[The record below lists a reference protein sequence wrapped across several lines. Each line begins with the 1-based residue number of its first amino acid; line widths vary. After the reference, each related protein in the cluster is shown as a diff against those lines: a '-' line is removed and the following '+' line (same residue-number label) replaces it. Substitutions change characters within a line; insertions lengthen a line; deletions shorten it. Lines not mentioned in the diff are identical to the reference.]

1 MHSLNTIGSR
11 RAAPPTAA
19 LYGGCWEG
27 RDCVAAVSLAII
39 RDVMNFTSPSA
50 LLLAGL
56 LLVAPATRGDT
67 NGPAAVLQPRV
78 TGSVEHLAPMDS
90 QFVDRRHVDV
100 WLPPGY
106 FSAEAK
112 ARRYPVIYCQD
123 GQNIFDPATSF
134 IGVDWGIDETMTR
147 LIAAKQ
153 IPEAIVVAV
162 WNTSKRLSEYMPQ
175 KPFER
180 VKESDLPDMFKSAR
194 RHPLGDAYLRY
205 LVRELKPAIDA
216 RYRTSPG
223 RESTS
228 ILGSSMGGLISLY
241 AICEYPEVFGGAAC
255 LSTAWTVAG
264 GITTRDLQAALPDP
278 RTHRIYFDY
287 GNETKEEGYEALQQQ
302 VDSQLKAA
310 GYQEGKNW
318 LTKHFPGEEHS
329 ERAWRKRVE
338 IPLAFL
344 LGPSA
349 LR

>member
-1 MHSLNTIGSR
+1 
-11 RAAPPTAA
+11 
-19 LYGGCWEG
+19 
-27 RDCVAAVSLAII
+27 
-39 RDVMNFTSPSA
+39 MNLLSPSGLA
-50 LLLAGL
+50 LVVLLLATSS
-56 LLVAPATRGDT
+56 TRGDT
-67 NGPAAVLQPRV
+67 NRPPATLSPRV

-90 QFVDRRHVDV
+90 QFVDRRSVDV

-106 FSAEAK
+106 FSAEAN

-153 IPEAIVVAV
+153 VPEAIVVAI
-162 WNTSKRLSEYMPQ
+162 WNTPKRLSEYMPQ

-194 RHPLGDAYLRY
+194 RQPLGDAYLRY

-216 RYRTSPG
+216 RYRTLPG

-241 AICEYPEVFGGAAC
+241 ALCEYPEVFGGAAC

-264 GITTRDLQAALPDP
+264 GITAQDLQPALPDP
-278 RTHRIYFDY
+278 KTHRIYFDY
-287 GNETKEEGYEALQQQ
+287 GNETKEDNYETLHQQ
-302 VDSQLKAA
+302 VDAQLRAA

-318 LTKHFPGEEHS
+318 VTRKFPGEEHS

-338 IPLAFL
+338 VPLVFL
-344 LGPSA
+344 LRPSLA
-349 LR
+349 H